1 MDPLSEVISL
11 LRPRSYAFRGL
22 DAGAQWAL
30 SFPPGPGIRCYAVV
44 AGHCRLERAG
54 SPALRLSGGDV
65 VLLTDG
71 KPFVLTGGAV
81 VDPTPAL
88 AFLSATDSGHV
99 ATLNGGGE
107 FIGLGGY
114 FAFQSTHAGLLMDA
128 LPDVTLVNEPST
140 GLRLRS
146 SIEGLMTELRDPRP
160 GGALIAEH
168 LAQGL
173 LVQALR
179 LHLAPAMDRVA
190 TWLCGLSDP
199 RISPV
204 MTAMHAEPGKRW
216 TLADLARIAGMSRS
230 AFAARFNAVV
240 GQPALS
246 YLTRWRMTL
255 AAEQLTTS
263 RTTLAAIAASLGY
276 ESEGALSTAF
286 KRQYGLSPRAF
297 LAQGAAASDHRQ

>member
-11 LRPRSYAFRGL
+11 LRPKSYAFRGL
-22 DAGAQWAL
+22 DAGSDWAL
-30 SFPPGPGIRCYAVV
+30 WFPPGPGIRCYAVV
-44 AGHCRLERAG
+44 AGACRLERPG
-54 SPALRLSGGDV
+54 LPALRLLAGDV

-71 KPFVLTGGAV
+71 KSFVLAGGAA
-81 VDPTPAL
+81 VDPVPAL
-88 AFLSATDSGHV
+88 AFLTATDSGHV
-99 ATLNGGGE
+99 ATLNGGGH
-107 FIGLGGY
+107 FMGLGGY

-140 GLRLRS
+140 SLRLRG
-146 SIEGLMTELRDPRP
+146 SIEGLMMELRDPQP

-179 LHLAPAMDRVA
+179 LHLVPEMDRAA
-190 TWLCGLSDP
+190 TWLSGLSDP
-199 RISPV
+199 RIGPV

-216 TLADLARIAGMSRS
+216 TLADLARVAGMSRS

-246 YLTRWRMTL
+246 YLTQWRMTL
-255 AAEQLTTS
+255 AAERLTTT
-263 RTTLAAIAASLGY
+263 RTTLATLAASLGY

-286 KRQYGLSPRAF
+286 KRQFGQSPRGFVAS
-297 LAQGAAASDHRQ
+297 GAPGI